1 MILVDTS
8 VLVDFFKGTKNDPV
22 LCFTDIIKKK
32 IPFGIA
38 SVIYQELLQGAKTK
52 KEYMLLNEYL
62 SCQHFFHPKDMVASY
77 EKAAM
82 IYFVCRKKG
91 ITVRSTI
98 DCLIAQIAIEHDLF
112 LLHNDKDFEQMAPII
127 GLELYPP
134 LPLTGNLNL

>member
-1 MILVDTS
+1 MIIVDTS

-22 LCFTDIIKKK
+22 SCFADIISKK
-32 IPFGIA
+32 IPFGIT
-38 SVIYQELLQGAKTK
+38 SVIYQELLQGVKTQ
-52 KEYMLLNEYL
+52 KEYALLKEYL
-62 SCQHFFHPKDMVASY
+62 SCQHFFHPKDSVDSY

-98 DCLIAQIAIEHDLF
+98 DCLIAQIAIEHKLS

-127 GLELYPP
+127 GLKCV
-134 LPLTGNLNL
+134 

>member
-22 LCFTDIIKKK
+22 LCFVDIIKKK
-32 IPFGIA
+32 IHFGIT

-52 KEYMLLNEYL
+52 KEYLLLNEYL
-62 SCQHFFHPKDMVASY
+62 SCQHFFHPKDMVISY

-112 LLHNDKDFEQMAPII
+112 LLHNDKDFEQMAPIV
-127 GLELYPP
+127 GLELYPH
-134 LPLTGNLNL
+134 G